1 MHPNRTIL
9 VLLQQDIQPNVV
21 QTVVQ
26 WSQQRLTE
34 QAQRLWTM
42 EALQAL
48 PTLHGQHAPVQ
59 STTKTGSLLDK
70 SKPVDIQ
77 SLPTNISI
85 GSGLCATRILIDQP
99 VNNSQP
105 SSATATDTSTSPRAE
120 MRLNSIGGSQRNILT
135 IDTTP
140 LAVPRAV
147 GLEVKSMHDL
157 RGPCRQLFG
166 KTSIVFANHKHT
178 LLHTLDTV
186 TTPPTSSAW
195 RRTLSDTTEDPS
207 RWPRMVF
214 TIRMQYFQQKQTSQ
228 GQSEQGFHPLSTT
241 AFRRLLSSTSSML
254 DRLAQGSKEGASNVI
269 LNKGLQLEPVLLH
282 QSDYVVQNG
291 RVGPKSDDS
300 EAEGTFHLEIL
311 ASRSSLDI
319 STPIQLQINVMTQPM
334 PDSTFG
340 NTEAIRNGE
349 AVLLEGL
356 VMARSMAH
364 RAEWI
369 CQEEDESEMIE
380 WVRDQMDI
388 QWHSETW
395 TDPDV
400 LMPVCSTIDC
410 IQKFKRART
419 SSNGSIRVRTPNL
432 SPYASRTHSYH
443 GKRKEHQGLGIR
455 RDTTLS
461 RLQEVSANLKEHKAI
476 QSDEAGD
483 LLHANDVNGENDKGL
498 SPRQVE
504 ENGASKVNIVAVE
517 SDAAKRPLKTSFGG
531 FSSLNESRSQTLAL
545 AEMTE
550 DHLGL
555 ALSAS
560 SPPIG
565 SSSSPGSKDSTIQE
579 KAPGAFSDGVT
590 SHDLFGTTTEV
601 AKPSPTLG
609 RSLSRFSIKS
619 YQLERSNHGLGD
631 EWALGNV
638 DLSTPTKNDFLA
650 TPPLSAERRA
660 SGSVSPLSPSPATFQ
675 SINFLQDLNDR
686 SSPKVNT
693 GLGLYSGSGAAA
705 LEEPTKSSSQGS
717 NTVDNSGRRSFGVF
731 RPRSISGI
739 SNPGELG
746 RSGSSGDNKGRKSP
760 AQLLEDP
767 EEAVPD
773 FLGSTFGSPKTA
785 APATF
790 SDVVPD
796 FLGASFGSPKSP
808 SQPSTF
814 AMNDVPDFLGG
825 SFGSPPK
832 RGALVKLSDTDPSL
846 ERNHSSPSVIGST
859 KVVHFA
865 DLEVTDKLRRIDSD
879 PITLSLGSGSGSN
892 SGAGAGAEGTS
903 RRSSGS
909 SEGDGDSGLPR
920 RPSLLSGYSSGSL
933 TSPKT
938 SKSKAH
944 TRRSWGQGIG
954 GHDIQGIQGLE

>member
-1 MHPNRTIL
+1 MHPNRTVL

-34 QAQRLWTM
+34 QAQRLWTI
-42 EALQAL
+42 EALRAL
-48 PTLHGQHAPVQ
+48 PTLHGQHPPAQ
-59 STTKTGSLLDK
+59 STAKSGSLLDK
-70 SKPVDIQ
+70 SKPVDIR
-77 SLPTNISI
+77 SLPSNISI

-99 VNNSQP
+99 VSNSQL
-105 SSATATDTSTSPRAE
+105 SSTTTTEASTSPHPE
-120 MRLNSIGGSQRNILT
+120 MRLDSLDESPRSILT

-140 LAVPRAV
+140 LAVPCAI
-147 GLEVKSMHDL
+147 GLEVKNIHNL
-157 RGPCRQLFG
+157 RGPCCQLFC

-195 RRTLSDTTEDPS
+195 RRSSSDTAEDPS
-207 RWPRMVF
+207 HLPRMVF
-214 TIRMQYFQQKQTSQ
+214 TIRMQYFQQKRTSHV
-228 GQSEQGFHPLSTT
+228 QSEQSFHPLSTT
-241 AFRRLLSSTSSML
+241 AFRQLLSSTYLML
-254 DRLAQGSKEGASNVI
+254 DRLAQSSKDGASNVI
-269 LNKGLQLEPVLLH
+269 LNKGLHLEPVLLH

-291 RVGPKSDDS
+291 RVGLKSDDS
-300 EAEGTFHLEIL
+300 EAEGTFSLEI
-311 ASRSSLDI
+311 SVTRSSLDV
-319 STPIQLQINVMTQPM
+319 SKPIQLEINVMTQPM
-334 PDSTFG
+334 PNNTFG
-340 NTEAIRNGE
+340 NTETIRNGE

-356 VMARSMAH
+356 AMARSMAH
-364 RAEWI
+364 RAGWT

-380 WVRDQMDI
+380 WVRDKMDI
-388 QWHSETW
+388 RWLSETW
-395 TDPDV
+395 TDFDV
-400 LMPVCSTIDC
+400 LLPVCSTIDG

-432 SPYASRTHSYH
+432 SPYASRVHSYH
-443 GKRKEHQGLGIR
+443 GKRKEDQGLGIR
-455 RDTTLS
+455 RDTLS
-461 RLQEVSANLKEHKAI
+461 RLQEVSANLKEHQAA

-483 LLHANDVNGENDKGL
+483 FLLAADANGENDKGL

-504 ENGASKVNIVAVE
+504 ENGASKVSIIAAESVAVR
-517 SDAAKRPLKTSFGG
+517 RPLKTSFGG
-531 FSSLNESRSQTLAL
+531 FSSLNESRSQSLAL

-555 ALSAS
+555 ALSTP
-560 SPPIG
+560 SPPIV
-565 SSSSPGSKDSTIQE
+565 SSSTGSKEPTAQE
-579 KAPGAFSDGVT
+579 KGLGVFSDGVT
-590 SHDLFGTTTEV
+590 SHDLLGTTTEA
-601 AKPSPTLG
+601 AKPSPPPG

-638 DLSTPTKNDFLA
+638 DLSTPAKNDFLA

-660 SGSVSPLSPSPATFQ
+660 SESVSPLSPSPATFQ
-675 SINFLQDLNDR
+675 GIDFLQDVSGR
-686 SSPKVNT
+686 SNPKVNA
-693 GLGLYSGSGAAA
+693 GLGLQNGAGVAA
-705 LEEPTKSSSQGS
+705 LGEPAKSSSHGS
-717 NTVDNSGRRSFGVF
+717 NTVDNSSRRSFGVF
-731 RPRSISGI
+731 KPRSNGVV
-739 SNPGELG
+739 SNPSELSRSSSNGE
-746 RSGSSGDNKGRKSP
+746 NKDRRSP

-767 EEAVPD
+767 VELVPD

-790 SDVVPD
+790 SEAVPD

-808 SQPSTF
+808 SQPSVF
-814 AMNDVPDFLGG
+814 AMNAVPDFLGEG
-825 SFGSPPK
+825 FGSPPK
-832 RGALVKLSDTDPSL
+832 RGAFVKLSDTDPSL

-865 DLEVTDKLRRIDSD
+865 DLEGTDKLRRIESD
-879 PITLSLGSGSGSN
+879 PITRPLGNGSGNAYGI
-892 SGAGAGAEGTS
+892 EGTS

-909 SEGDGDSGLPR
+909 SEGGGGLEMPR
-920 RPSLLSGYSSGSL
+920 RPSLIGSHSSGSSI
-933 TSPKT
+933 SPNT